1 MSIQIR
7 KNKLAIKRKA
17 RVRAKIH
24 GTSLRPRLTVFRS
37 NKYTYLQV
45 INDDSGVVI
54 AAANEK
60 MLEKQSKKEMT
71 GTKSEK
77 AKALTEHIASELKK
91 QKVTKLSFDR
101 GSYRYHGK
109 LKIVA
114 QTVRE
119 AGIEV

>member
-1 MSIQIR
+1 MSTQIR

-24 GTSLRPRLTVFRS
+24 GTALRPRLTVFRS
-37 NKYTYLQV
+37 NKYIYLQV
-45 INDDSGVVI
+45 INDETGVVL
-54 AAANEK
+54 AVANEK
-60 MLEKQSKKEMT
+60 MLEKQTKKALS

-77 AKALTEHIASELKK
+77 AKVLAAHIASELKK

-114 QTVRE
+114 QAVRE

>member
-1 MSIQIR
+1 MSTQIK

-17 RVRAKIH
+17 RVRAKMH
-24 GTSLRPRLTVFRS
+24 GTALRPRLTVFRS
-37 NKYTYLQV
+37 NKYVYLQV
-45 INDDSGVVI
+45 INDDNGVVLV
-54 AAANEK
+54 AANEK
-60 MLEKQSKKEMT
+60 MLEKKTKKALP

-77 AKALTEHIASELKK
+77 AKALAQHIASELKK
-91 QKVTKLSFDR
+91 QNVTKLSFDR

-114 QTVRE
+114 EAVRE

>member
-1 MSIQIR
+1 MSAQIR

-17 RVRAKIH
+17 RVRGKMH
-24 GTSLRPRLTVFRS
+24 GTQVRPRLTVFRS
-37 NKYTYLQV
+37 NKYIYLQV
-45 INDDSGVVI
+45 INDDSGVVV

-60 MLEKQSKKEMT
+60 MFEKQTKSEMT

-77 AKALTEHIASELKK
+77 AVVLANHLASELKK
-91 QKVTKLSFDR
+91 KKVTKVSFDR